1 MAHAALVE
9 RTAVEAGGAP
19 PALGADVRVTGRH
32 MDVGEAMR
40 TRAVERLAEM
50 LEHYYGT
57 EAGDGWRADV
67 TLTRADREKDAGRFG
82 ADITVFLER
91 GGRLEA
97 TARAH
102 EAGPAFEEA
111 AEKVEK
117 RLRRHR
123 RRLKA
128 HRAPR
133 KGFGPEAIEMA
144 YAVLTSPPDGEIEPD
159 FAPTVV
165 AERVDRVETY
175 TVASAVMA
183 LDMGEAP
190 VLVFRNA
197 ADERLNLVYRRADGH
212 VGWLDTGR
220 AA

>member
-1 MAHAALVE
+1 MAHTAMVEDAAVGIAGDGVE
-9 RTAVEAGGAP
+9 
-19 PALGADVRVTGRH
+19 ADVRVTGRH
-32 MDVGEAMR
+32 MEVGDAMR
-40 TRAVERLAEM
+40 ARITERLVEM

-67 TLTRADREKDAGRFG
+67 TLTRADREKDQGRFC
-82 ADITVFLER
+82 ADVIIHLER

-97 TARAH
+97 TGRAH
-102 EAGPAFEEA
+102 EADPAFDEA
-111 AEKVEK
+111 AERVEK

-133 KGFGPEAIEMA
+133 KGPGPEAIEMA
-144 YAVLTSPPDGEIEPD
+144 YAVLTSPPEDGEIEPD
-159 FAPTVV
+159 FAPAIV
-165 AERVDRVETY
+165 AESVDRAETH

-197 ADERLNLVYRRADGH
+197 ADERVNIVYRRADGN